1 MILLLRLQ
9 SRVSEAA
16 LFCHLGCRVMLWM
29 LHDLVIEVAESCYG
43 GCMILLLRLQ
53 SRVSEAALFC
63 H

>member
-1 MILLLRLQ
+1 
-9 SRVSEAA
+9 
-16 LFCHLGCRVMLWM
+16 MLWM